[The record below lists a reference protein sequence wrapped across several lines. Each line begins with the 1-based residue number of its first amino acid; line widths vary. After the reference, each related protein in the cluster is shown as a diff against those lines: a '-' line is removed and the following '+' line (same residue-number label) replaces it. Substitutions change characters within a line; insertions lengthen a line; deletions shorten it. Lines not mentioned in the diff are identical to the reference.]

1 MVSPDRRGLRRVL
14 AFAQALLGYFLGFI
28 ALASFAAVA
37 YAGGPPDPAA
47 WRRAFL
53 IGGGLALV
61 ELLVLF
67 KLPKPANR
75 LIVAA
80 NLYLMLGGL
89 AFALKQWWV
98 LGIYETWALSGI
110 LLCMLAVGVLS
121 TVFTTTGFIG
131 AQGRSVRVRQ
141 ASCLLLALVALGA
154 LWAKL
159 FPSTPR
165 DTGVTALALSQRA
178 LRAWV
183 QRSAQAPD
191 ADR

>member
-1 MVSPDRRGLRRVL
+1 V
-14 AFAQALLGYFLGFI
+14 
-28 ALASFAAVA
+28 
-37 YAGGPPDPAA
+37 
-47 WRRAFL
+47 
-53 IGGGLALV
+53 ALV

-98 LGIYETWALSGI
+98 LGIYEIWALSGI

-121 TVFTTTGFIG
+121 AVFTTTGFIG

-165 DTGVTALALSQRA
+165 DTGVVIITALALSQRA

-183 QRSAQAPD
+183 QRSAPAPE